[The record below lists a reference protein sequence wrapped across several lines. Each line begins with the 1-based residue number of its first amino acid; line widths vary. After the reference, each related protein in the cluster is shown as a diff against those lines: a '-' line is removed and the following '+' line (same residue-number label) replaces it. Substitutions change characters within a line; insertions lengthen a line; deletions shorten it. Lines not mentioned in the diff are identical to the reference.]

1 MTMADDQNCC
11 TKKRAQQCESKWS
24 ELPIEIAELILEKLA
39 SIDILRFKAVC
50 SSWKYAANSYI
61 AAPYYKPLPQSPWLV
76 LGNGQED
83 NSCRFFS
90 LEEKKVYTIK
100 NILFEGCCV
109 SSSHGWLVIMNKD
122 SILNLFN
129 PVSGESIQLSD
140 IRALDGFS
148 SFSGSEILKAVLSS
162 EPSGRNNFFL
172 TICIRQTSRSMRS
185 DNLAVYNHGGKTWNP
200 LLASSR
206 EIVFHN
212 SKLFALLGK
221 NAVQVWDF
229 KKSCGDR
236 TTVYIFRR
244 KLRNQ
249 SLTRTYMVKYSRL
262 VESLGEILRV
272 TLVLV
277 NSLDDSSHKESYFEV
292 YKMNLRPTTSRGTWE
307 KVESLGHRFIIWCR
321 NRASI
326 ALSASYFTEFEEN
339 SIYCYHRRRIFV
351 YNLKDKVVKPCYR
364 FDEST
369 TNQEPFW
376 IVPNLSL
383 K

>member
-1 MTMADDQNCC
+1 MADDQNCC

-39 SIDILRFKAVC
+39 SIDILRFKA
-50 SSWKYAANSYI
+50 
-61 AAPYYKPLPQSPWLV
+61 PLPQSPWLV

-109 SSSHGWLVIMNKD
+109 GSSRGWLVIMNKD

-148 SFSGSEILKAVLSS
+148 GFSSSEILKAVLSS
-162 EPSGRNNFFL
+162 EPSGRNKFFL
-172 TICIRQTSRSMRS
+172 TICIRQTSRLRRF
-185 DNLAVYNHGGKTWNP
+185 DKLAVYNHEDKTWSSLLVNP
-200 LLASSR
+200 SSR

-212 SKLFALLGK
+212 GKLFALLP
-221 NAVQVWDF
+221 NVVQVWDF
-229 KKSCGDR
+229 EKSRHDR
-236 TTVYIFRR
+236 TTVYIFKRDR
-244 KLRNQ
+244 
-249 SLTRTYMVKYSRL
+249 SLTRTYLVKYSRF

-277 NSLDDSSHKESYFEV
+277 KSLDDSSHKEPYFEV
-292 YKMNLRPTTSRGTWE
+292 YKMNLRPTRSRATWE
-307 KVESLGHRFIIWCR
+307 KVESLGHIFIIWCL
-321 NRASI
+321 NRSSI

-339 SIYCYHRRRIFV
+339 SIYCYDRRRRCIFV
-351 YNLKDKVVKPCYR
+351 YNLKDKVVKPCHK

-369 TNQEPFW
+369 TDQEPFW